1 MSVDTQGS
9 VDARE
14 APEARDVR
22 GEIMEAARE
31 GFAMKGYY
39 GASMGH
45 IVERTGLSKGAIYWY
60 FPGKWEMYKAVI
72 MEQTQS
78 MIDVMMPEELS
89 LPREEFVDYLIS
101 RGERLIDML
110 AEDTVSRLLFVQL
123 MLDAMRGREEM
134 VEFAASLRGSI
145 TDDAVSML
153 DSLFPDEP
161 LRVDSLSHRD
171 LVSMFVSVLNGLI
184 MNLELMV
191 SRDEAKKSWRFLVE
205 RVFGGAGGDA

>member
-1 MSVDTQGS
+1 MSVDTQSS
-9 VDARE
+9 VDTQNT
-14 APEARDVR
+14 PEARDAR

-39 GASMGH
+39 GTSMGH
-45 IVERTGLSKGAIYWY
+45 IVKKTGLSKGAIYWY
-60 FPGKWEMYKAVI
+60 FPGKWEIYKEVV

-78 MIDVMMPEELS
+78 MIDVVIPKELS
-89 LPREEFVDYLIS
+89 LPREEVADYLIS

-110 AEDTVSRLLFVQL
+110 AEDSVSRLLFVQL

-134 VEFAASLRGSI
+134 MELAASLRESI
-145 TDDAVSML
+145 TEDAVSIL
-153 DSLFPDEP
+153 DSIFPDEP

-171 LVSMFVSVLNGLI
+171 LVGIFVSVLNGLI

-191 SRDEAKKSWRFLVE
+191 SRDDAKKSWRFLVE
-205 RVFGGAGGDA
+205 RVFGGVGIDA

>member
-1 MSVDTQGS
+1 MSVDTQSS
-9 VDARE
+9 VDTQNT
-14 APEARDVR
+14 PEARDAR

-39 GASMGH
+39 GTSMGH
-45 IVERTGLSKGAIYWY
+45 IVKKTGLSKGAIYWY
-60 FPGKWEMYKAVI
+60 FPGKWEIYKEVV

-78 MIDVMMPEELS
+78 MIDVVIPKELS
-89 LPREEFVDYLIS
+89 LPREEVADYLIS

-110 AEDTVSRLLFVQL
+110 AEDSVSRLLSVQL

-134 VEFAASLRGSI
+134 MELAASLRESI
-145 TDDAVSML
+145 TEDAVSIL
-153 DSLFPDEP
+153 DSIFPDEP

-171 LVSMFVSVLNGLI
+171 LVGIFVSVLNGLI

-191 SRDEAKKSWRFLVE
+191 SRDDAKKSWRFLVE
-205 RVFGGAGGDA
+205 RVFGGVGIDA